1 MPKRSEPFSF
11 LPFCEFALYVVDFC
25 WTRRI
30 DAAKIQSLLKQTKPA
45 AEIGQRMDSAGCAQ
59 PIEDTRISFAFS
71 LSYKDFDGASHLFTT
86 HSRVLGVR
94 PKITPCVLLIHRS
107 EAFASGRLY
116 VSKGG
121 DFAPSQLVCHAPFKF
136 RPGRTEFLLNETRQ
150 NHRTV
155 SAHRRLPIQLCKR
168 VGQRHAGRRIRSSC
182 REQRETNGND
192 D

>member
-11 LPFCEFALYVVDFC
+11 LPFCEVALYVVDFC
-25 WTRRI
+25 RTRRI

-45 AEIGQRMDSAGCAQ
+45 AEVGQRMDSAGCAQ
-59 PIEDTRISFAFS
+59 PLEDTRISFAFG
-71 LSYKDFDGASHLFTT
+71 LLYKDFDGASHLFTI
-86 HSRVLGVR
+86 HSRVLGIR
-94 PKITPCVLLIHRS
+94 PKIMPCVLLIHRS

-121 DFAPSQLVCHAPFKF
+121 DFAPSQLVRNAPFKLL
-136 RPGRTEFLLNETRQ
+136 PGRAEFLLNETCQ

-155 SAHRRLPIQLCKR
+155 GARGRLPIQLCKR
-168 VGQRHAGRRIRSSC
+168 VGQHDAGRRVRSSC
-182 REQRETNGND
+182 REQRETNEND